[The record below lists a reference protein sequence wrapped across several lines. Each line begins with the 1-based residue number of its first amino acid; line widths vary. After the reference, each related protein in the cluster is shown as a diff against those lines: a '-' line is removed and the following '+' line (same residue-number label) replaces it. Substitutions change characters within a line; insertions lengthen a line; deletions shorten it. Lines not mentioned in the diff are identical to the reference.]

1 MPSYTELM
9 RGFEFGPWRVLPE
22 RGLVRDGED
31 ERHVEPIVMDVFV
44 VLASHGGD
52 VVTKDQLIDA
62 VWDGRPQ
69 TDDVITRCISSL
81 RRVLGDD
88 ARNPSYIET
97 VQRRGYRVMQPVT
110 LVDEGIRPATAA
122 KTSSIRTDLVLI
134 GVGLVA
140 VLVIGWYA
148 LIRNGDSPG
157 LEPTSVAVFP
167 FECLQ
172 DANDPSE
179 HLCFGFAEQAISA
192 LNQVEGFQIVRK
204 RDEYDA
210 DEVADEDSLVTGSVQ
225 IIGDAVRVTA
235 RLENVR
241 TGVVIWSQ
249 PFDNNRDGIF
259 DLQRQVADGL
269 RGALD
274 EDFVAEAPA
283 DTSTSFAAMEAYA
296 VGRYIFEQRDH
307 DRIEEAIDEF
317 QRAIDL
323 DPSFGPAWLGL
334 AYTYSIWP
342 DYDLRIDR
350 LASFEE
356 ALTVIANGVENDPS
370 IRESAGTVY
379 GYVYHKQNRWADA
392 MENTLMAVNG
402 ASPTADDFH
411 WHSRVLASVGRMEE
425 SAEYARRGVA
435 LDPEYPVII
444 SRLAIASFW
453 INDLNT
459 AERYFDIANR
469 MELEASIH
477 SLAYSLYLIRTG
489 RIDDAKVWAKQA
501 LAELKV
507 PTDWVDPVFDGIDDP
522 AARDSAL
529 GILDALDASGELPA
543 NVIMTLSM
551 LLGDVDRAMRVAQ
564 GIVTGDGVFEI
575 EILFTDEFRAFR
587 EHPDFERFVN
597 DVGLADYWAS
607 AGCRYENDE
616 VSCGS

>member
-1 MPSYTELM
+1 M

-22 RGLVRDGED
+22 RGLVQNGDD
-31 ERHVEPIVMDVFV
+31 EHHVEPLVMDVFV

-88 ARNPSYIET
+88 ARNPTYIET

-110 LVDEGIRPATAA
+110 LIDDGARPAQAPATR
-122 KTSSIRTDLVLI
+122 TPSIRTDLVLI
-134 GVGLVA
+134 AVGLVA

-148 LIRNGDSPG
+148 LIRNGDTPESVMP
-157 LEPTSVAVFP
+157 SVAVFP

-179 HLCFGFAEQAISA
+179 HLCFGFAEQAITA
-192 LNQVEGFQIVRK
+192 LNQVEGFQVVRK
-204 RDEYDA
+204 RDDYDPN
-210 DEVADEDSLVTGSVQ
+210 EVTGEDSVVTGSVQ

-249 PFDNNRDGIF
+249 RFDNNRDGIF
-259 DLQRQVADGL
+259 DLQRAVADNL
-269 RGALD
+269 RGEMD
-274 EDFVAEAPA
+274 EEFVAEAPV
-283 DTSTSFAAMEAYA
+283 DTSASFAAVDAYA
-296 VGRYIFEQRDH
+296 RGRYIFEQRQH
-307 DRIEEAIDEF
+307 DRIDVAIEQF
-317 QRAIDL
+317 KKATRL

-350 LASFEE
+350 VASFEE
-356 ALTVIANGVENDPS
+356 ARKAIEEGVANDPS

-379 GYVYHKQNRWADA
+379 GYIYHKQNRWAEA

-425 SAEYARRGVA
+425 AAEYARRGVE

-444 SRLAIASFW
+444 SRMAIASFW
-453 INDLNT
+453 INDLET

-477 SLAYSLYLIRTG
+477 SLAYSLYLIRMG
-489 RIDDAKVWAKQA
+489 RIDDAKERARQA
-501 LAELKV
+501 LEEIKV
-507 PTDWVDPVFDGIDDP
+507 NTDWIDPVFELIGDPTARP
-522 AARDSAL
+522 AALA
-529 GILDALDASGELPA
+529 ALDAMESSGEMPA

-551 LLGDVDRAMRVAQ
+551 LLDDVDRAMRVAQ
-564 GIVTGDGVFEI
+564 GVITGQGVFEI
-575 EILFTDEFRAFR
+575 EILFTEEFRAFR
-587 EHPDFERFVN
+587 EHPGFEAFVN
-597 DVGLADYWAS
+597 DVGLAAYWQS
-607 AGCRYENDE
+607 AGCRFENDR
-616 VSCGS
+616 VTCGT